1 MTLEFLFVFKIVNTQ
16 DTDTNSHRK
25 PILGYQL
32 QINIFNEIYIYM
44 KSQLRNPFNPH
55 LTIVVNKYSKP
66 FLQFSTSSNLLLAM
80 T

>member
-16 DTDTNSHRK
+16 DTDTNSHGK

-32 QINIFNEIYIYM
+32 QINVFNETYIYEIPI
-44 KSQLRNPFNPH
+44 KESFQSSFDHSCQQIL
-55 LTIVVNKYSKP
+55 KP
-66 FLQFSTSSNLLLAM
+66 FLQFSTSSHLMLAM